1 MTIIFAIGTIA
12 LLSLMYWGA
21 YQNGKEIKTIEIRGN
36 LLLQFPEFIFKL
48 LLLGLCLGIAQ
59 SLEVARPEKY
69 FGWPPTNIP
78 VDITIGAVI
87 GLVCQFGANLLAALA
102 IRFWGAGIYSPAIM
116 KSIVPKT
123 WLQWIL
129 ILPPLLL
136 AVVVEE
142 VLFRALAIGGFSVLP
157 IPWIPWILAVGSSLL
172 FGIVHVPQ
180 GSLGMILAG
189 AIGFIFAAI
198 FIITGSLLIVISAH
212 FILNFL
218 QILRAKEDENWLNRF
233 TRPDPP
239 TESQSSQG

>member
-1 MTIIFAIGTIA
+1 MTIIFAVGTIA
-12 LLSLMYWGA
+12 LLAFMYWGA

-36 LLLQFPEFIFKL
+36 LLLQFPEFVFKI

-69 FGWPPTNIP
+69 FGWPPTNIWA
-78 VDITIGAVI
+78 DIAIGAVI

-102 IRFWGAGIYSPAIM
+102 IRFWGTGIYSPAIM

-123 WLQWIL
+123 WVQWIL

-142 VLFRALAIGGFSVLP
+142 VLFRALAIGGFSAINFP
-157 IPWIPWILAVGSSLL
+157 YMPWILAVGSSLL

-180 GSLGMILAG
+180 GSLGMVLAG
-189 AIGFIFAAI
+189 GIGFIFAAI
-198 FIITGSLLIVISAH
+198 FIVTGSLLLVIAAH

-218 QILRAKEDENWLNRF
+218 QILRAKEDENWFSRF
-233 TRPDPP
+233 THPASSV
-239 TESQSSQG
+239 ESNE